1 MNRDCRHFNC
11 PADGL
16 CKVGWTYTKGEK
28 WEVDNTIALECK
40 GTLNNFTQCSKIFT
54 FNVKQ
59 GKLKQTY

>member
-40 GTLNNFTQCSKIFT
+40 GTLNNFTQCSKIST
-54 FNVKQ
+54 
-59 GKLKQTY
+59 L